1 MRRDND
7 NERTTDSA
15 GAPSSAFELRF
26 LGTGAADHD
35 WARLGASDVRGSAG
49 TLFGGRVLIDAG
61 VTGLENLTRFGV
73 DPAGLRAIVITHS
86 HDDHFKPAVI
96 AKILDLRGDGA
107 ERIDIYCTPQALEQ
121 LDAVLP
127 AGMFQG
133 HAIRSGDRFTVDEMR
148 FTALPANHALK
159 DFSEEAFHYLIET
172 PYGNILY
179 ALDGAWLTR
188 RERLLIGDRQL
199 RLIVWD
205 ATMEKAGDW
214 RCFEHN
220 DLAMIDLMMLS
231 LRGTETV
238 DEKTICVLNH
248 IARTLWPEDA
258 AEAEALAAAHGYLLA
273 HDGMR
278 LELKSV
284 RDGGRK

>member
-1 MRRDND
+1 MMGTGNGCDQTEEAVTRL
-7 NERTTDSA
+7 
-15 GAPSSAFELRF
+15 SSTFEIQF

-35 WARLGASDVRGSAG
+35 WAHLGSPGVRGSAG
-49 TLFGGRVLIDAG
+49 TLFGGKILIDAG
-61 VTGLENLTRFGV
+61 VTGLKNLTRFGV
-73 DPAGLRAIVITHS
+73 EPAALRAIVITHS
-86 HDDHFKPAVI
+86 HNDHFDPAVI
-96 AKILDLRGDGA
+96 GDILRLRGGA
-107 ERIDIYCTPQALEQ
+107 EKIDIYCTPPALEQ
-121 LDAVLP
+121 LNETLP
-127 AGMFQG
+127 VGTFQG
-133 HAIRSGDRFTVDEMR
+133 HAIRSGDRFSVDEFR

-231 LRGTETV
+231 LRGTGTV
-238 DEKTICVLNH
+238 DEKTVCVLNH

-258 AEAEALAAAHGYLLA
+258 AEAEAIAAAHGYLLA